1 VFLIAGETLY
11 VYFLGTAGALPT
23 PNRNP
28 ACIMMRRGADT
39 LLFDCGEGAQ
49 QQMMRARTG
58 FTVDAVF
65 ITHWHADHYLG
76 VPGLIQT
83 MSFMGRTEPLP
94 IYGPRWVDGFVD
106 SVLALGKKPPGF
118 RVEPHVL
125 NPGDEVPFNG
135 YHVRAFAARHGVP
148 GLGYILEEDA
158 RPGRFNREEAIR
170 LGVPEGRLF
179 GKLQR
184 GGDVTIEVD
193 GKETIVQAAQV
204 VGPSR
209 PGRKVVYTGDTCPNV
224 RSWMGW
230 GMDADLLIHDST
242 FDDSEADRAPEVFH
256 STAGDAGMVAA
267 QIDAAR
273 LALVHTSS
281 RYTNTATH
289 IDDAK
294 KHYAGTV
301 LAPEDLDIIEIPFR
315 S

>member
-1 VFLIAGETLY
+1 MAGETLQ

-28 ACIMMRRGADT
+28 ACIMIRRGADS

-58 FTVDAVF
+58 FTVDAIF
-65 ITHWHADHYLG
+65 ISHWHADHYLG
-76 VPGLIQT
+76 VPGLIHT
-83 MSFMGRTEPLP
+83 LSFMGRTEPLTV
-94 IYGPRWVDGFVD
+94 YGPRWVDEFVEGI
-106 SVLALGKKPPGF
+106 LALAKKPPGF
-118 RVEPHVL
+118 KLEPRAL
-125 NPGDEVPFNG
+125 NHGDVVPFDG
-135 YHVRAFAARHGVP
+135 YQVRAFSAQHGIP

-184 GGDVTIEVD
+184 GEDVTVETD
-193 GKETIVQAAQV
+193 GKETLVAADQV

-209 PGRKVVYTGDTCPNV
+209 PGRKVIYTGDTRPNV
-224 RSWMGW
+224 RSWLGW
-230 GMDADLLIHDST
+230 GMDADLLIHDAT
-242 FDDSEADRAPEVFH
+242 FDESERDRAPEVFH
-256 STAGDAGMVAA
+256 STAGEAGMVAA

-281 RYTNTATH
+281 RYTNTITH
-289 IDDAK
+289 IRDAGEHYSGQVFAPDD
-294 KHYAGTV
+294 
-301 LAPEDLDIIEIPFR
+301 LEIIEIPYR